1 MHLDKFCRHIEHHFV
16 HGESGEDNQREIDE
30 LPALSY
36 CEASILEDPF
46 DVNEIRDDEAR
57 GIAADVGKQVMK
69 AENLGADDQD
79 TEIADEGDAA

>member
-1 MHLDKFCRHIEHHFV
+1 MHLEKFCRHIEHGFAQ
-16 HGESGEDNQREIDE
+16 GEPRKDNQGEIHE
-30 LPALSY
+30 LRALS
-36 CEASILEDPF
+36 CFKASILEDPF

>member
-1 MHLDKFCRHIEHHFV
+1 MHLHKFCRHIEHHFA
-16 HGESGEDNQREIDE
+16 HGESGEDDQREIDE
-30 LPALSY
+30 LPALSSY
-36 CEASILEDPF
+36 EASILEDPF

-57 GIAADVGKQVMK
+57 GITADVGKQVMK